1 MNDDNLNQ
9 KELIKKIIN
18 DASGAVAIRL
28 CAIGVDLGIFEDLAN
43 NGPSTSEE
51 LSSRMKLDE
60 RYIREWALGLF
71 SSGYLDFNKKNR
83 KISLNPEYVPVLVE
97 EGGKFSQKGII
108 QLLNSTLLPY
118 HDLLDAFKNGGGIN
132 YDKIDQGFW
141 DGIDQTGCTRYRHFL
156 VKDWIDEMPEL
167 KSRLEQGSVTF
178 ADFGCG
184 SGRST
189 IELAKKF
196 PQSQFFGFDLF
207 EPNIVKCQKNAEE
220 AGVSKNLKFI
230 QWDVSNNLEEKFD
243 FVACFDLVHDMTD
256 PLEGMK
262 TIRNAVKD
270 DGIFVLMDIKC
281 EDDPADNKGPMVP
294 FLYAMSL
301 HFCMT
306 TSLANNGAGLGTVGL
321 PEGKVREYCKEV
333 GFNTVKRIEI
343 DHPLNAV
350 YEIRPN

>member
-1 MNDDNLNQ
+1 MNDNQ
-9 KELIKKIIN
+9 VIQKDLIKKIVN
-18 DASGAVAIRL
+18 DASGAVGIRL
-28 CAIGVDLGIFEDLAN
+28 CAIGVDLGIFDDLAH

-51 LSSRMKLDE
+51 LSSRMNLNE
-60 RYIREWALGLF
+60 RYLREWALGLF
-71 SSGYLDFNKKNR
+71 SSGYLDFNKENR
-83 KISLNPEYVPVLVE
+83 KISLKPEYIPVLVE
-97 EGGKFSQKGII
+97 EGGKFSQKGVI

-118 HDLLDAFKNGGGIN
+118 HELLDVFRNGGGIN

-167 KSRLEQGSVTF
+167 KSRLEKGSVTF

-196 PQSQFFGFDLF
+196 PKSKFFGFDLF
-207 EPNIVKCQKNAEE
+207 EPNIQKSQKNAEE
-220 AGVSKNLKFI
+220 ADVSENLKFI
-230 QWDVSNNLEEKFD
+230 QWDVSNKLENKFD
-243 FVACFDLVHDMTD
+243 FVACFDLIHDMID

-262 TIRNAVKD
+262 NIRDAVKD

-294 FLYAMSL
+294 FMYAMSL

-321 PEGKVREYCKEV
+321 PEGKVKEYCKQV
-333 GFNTVKRIEI
+333 GFNKVKRIEI

>member
-321 PEGKVREYCKEV
+321 PEGKVREYCKQV

-343 DHPLNAV
+343 YHPLNAV